1 MKYSGVSIIFF
12 ILFILL
18 LLPNKAVC
26 QNELSNDTLN
36 VNENDEEYYQENDS
50 VNNVYPDYYRIAIS
64 PGYSKN
70 DNAKIS
76 SNSKQ
81 FYINI
86 SYSNSNFGVPLE
98 YVPTQIG
105 FFNEIGFN
113 NYSPFFNIGPELRIV
128 RHFYL
133 TPYAGFTLI
142 PFPKNNDEGL
152 SILCYIGVAA
162 GFIINLNDATD
173 IILETSSDFL
183 KSKPG
188 KNNLYMKIGIS
199 YNLLNPL

>member
-1 MKYSGVSIIFF
+1 MW
-12 ILFILL
+12 LL
-18 LLPNKAVC
+18 LQNKAVC
-26 QNELSNDTLN
+26 QNEFNTDTLD
-36 VNENDEEYYQENDS
+36 VNENDEEYYQENDT

-98 YVPTQIG
+98 YIPTQIG
-105 FFNEIGFN
+105 FFNEIGLNNSSPYFN
-113 NYSPFFNIGPELRIV
+113 TGPELRIIN
-128 RHFYL
+128 HFYL
-133 TPYAGFTLI
+133 IPYAGLTLI
-142 PFPKNNDEGL
+142 PFPKNNDASL
-152 SILCYIGVAA
+152 SILCYIGAAA
-162 GFIINLNDATD
+162 GFIINLNNATD
-173 IILETSSDFL
+173 IILETASDFL
-183 KSKPG
+183 KTKQE

-199 YNLLNPL
+199 YNLINPL